1 MRFSLKSFCHAYLWY
16 SMLTLYSVTTLCT
29 LTRNIV
35 NIKRQTERKHKPYQH
50 FETYNVYNDNV
61 ILLSNDNI

>member
-1 MRFSLKSFCHAYLWY
+1 
-16 SMLTLYSVTTLCT
+16 MLTLYSVTTHCT